1 VLVKEGVRL
10 KNGLHAHLFTAY
22 PSYHQFFSEV
32 DGKTAMYF
40 WKTYPSPMHLKG
52 KTAEDLLSEFKSV
65 VRGTRKN
72 KAALILDCVQNDG
85 DTYRDFQESRD
96 FIVQSLAR
104 CLENQKEE
112 LSFIDAEIKRML
124 QHFPT
129 SSQHFR
135 VSMLLQPPN

>member
-1 VLVKEGVRL
+1 
-10 KNGLHAHLFTAY
+10 
-22 PSYHQFFSEV
+22 
-32 DGKTAMYF
+32 
-40 WKTYPSPMHLKG
+40 MHLKG
-52 KTAEDLLSEFKSV
+52 KTAKDLLCEFKSV

-85 DTYRDFQESRD
+85 DTHRDFQESRD

-124 QHFPT
+124 QAEQAVKEAIF
-129 SSQHFR
+129 QEA
-135 VSMLLQPPN
+135 